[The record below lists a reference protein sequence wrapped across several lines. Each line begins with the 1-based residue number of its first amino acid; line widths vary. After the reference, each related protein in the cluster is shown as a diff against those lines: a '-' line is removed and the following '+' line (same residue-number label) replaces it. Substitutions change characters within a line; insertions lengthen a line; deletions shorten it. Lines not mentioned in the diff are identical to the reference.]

1 MDIRTFY
8 VWSKNEEIRLGN
20 ETDDIVESLINS
32 FLNNYQ
38 KEQQVSRER
47 SNLMLDFAALMQYKF
62 HKTNLTRRSSYIKS
76 PELLAS
82 KKATIN
88 PKNTKCD

>member
-1 MDIRTFY
+1 MIQWIFVLFY

-38 KEQQVSRER
+38 KEQQVSREK
-47 SNLMLDFAALMQYKF
+47 SNLIFDSADLIQYKF
-62 HKTNLTRRSSYIKS
+62 HKTNLKRGSSYIKS
-76 PELLAS
+76 PERLAN
-82 KKATIN
+82 KKSN
-88 PKNTKCD
+88 NKS

>member
-38 KEQQVSRER
+38 KEQQVSREKVILYLIVQIQCVISFIR
-47 SNLMLDFAALMQYKF
+47 QV
-62 HKTNLTRRSSYIKS
+62 
-76 PELLAS
+76 
-82 KKATIN
+82 
-88 PKNTKCD
+88 